1 MLNIGKEA
9 TPMATAL
16 TTRTSFFL
24 LLPAHIKTRCND
36 ANDSFVDFFTAR
48 IRRKYTRDAHSLAD
62 HSSFG

>member
-1 MLNIGKEA
+1 
-9 TPMATAL
+9 MATAL